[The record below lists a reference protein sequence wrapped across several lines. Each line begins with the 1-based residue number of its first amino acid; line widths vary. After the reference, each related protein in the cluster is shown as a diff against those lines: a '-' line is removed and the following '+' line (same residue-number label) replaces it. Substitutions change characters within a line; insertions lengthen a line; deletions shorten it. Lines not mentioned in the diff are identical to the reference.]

1 MVKKVTKTDVAQV
14 ETNAVVETPAEAPIK
29 KEAKAPKKAAVKKA
43 PAKAK
48 KEAKPA
54 KAEKAP
60 KDKSGLSKPQVRIL
74 QALAKAGKALDR
86 KQLASKADIDGTL
99 IGNAAGYLDP
109 EINARPVHANNLVN
123 RKFVKIETHDID
135 GKDVTTFTITAS
147 GKAALAKV

>member
-1 MVKKVTKTDVAQV
+1 MVKKVTKTEAAQV
-14 ETNAVVETPAEAPIK
+14 ENTAVVEAPEAAP
-29 KEAKAPKKAAVKKA
+29 KAPAKKAPVKKA

-48 KEAKPA
+48 KEDKAAKP
-54 KAEKAP
+54 EKAP
-60 KDKSGLSKPQVRIL
+60 KDKSGLSKPQVRVL

-86 KQLASKADIDGTL
+86 KQLSSKAEIDGTL
-99 IGNAAGYLDP
+99 IGNTVGYLDP

-147 GKAALAKV
+147 GKAALAKI